1 MICFHRKNFLANKYQ
16 TLPLSLMG
24 GGGGEGFGFL
34 WTLPPGSATVSRHVR
49 YTLYAQYAGI
59 NKQNKL
65 YWYF

>member
-1 MICFHRKNFLANKYQ
+1 
-16 TLPLSLMG
+16 MG

-49 YTLYAQYAGI
+49 YPLYAQYAGI

>member
-1 MICFHRKNFLANKYQ
+1 M
-16 TLPLSLMG
+16 LPSQEFFSKQVLKFTPKSDG
-24 GGGGEGFGFL
+24 WRGGGEGFGFL

-49 YTLYAQYAGI
+49 YPLYAQYAGI

>member
-1 MICFHRKNFLANKYQ
+1 MLPSQEFFSKQVSNFTPK
-16 TLPLSLMG
+16 PDG
-24 GGGGEGFGFL
+24 WRGGEGFGFL
-34 WTLPPGSATVSRHVR
+34 WTLSPGSATVSRHVR